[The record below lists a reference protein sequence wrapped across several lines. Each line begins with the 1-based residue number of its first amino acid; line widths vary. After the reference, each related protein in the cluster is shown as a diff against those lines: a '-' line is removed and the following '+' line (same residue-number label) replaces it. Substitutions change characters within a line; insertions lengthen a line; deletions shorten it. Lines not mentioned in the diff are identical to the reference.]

1 MATTA
6 DRSGLHHIQRLQ
18 KRFALQLSRTQQ
30 QQTLEYLQLL
40 QKWNKAINLTSIEQV
55 EPMLRLHFFESFWVT
70 EQFLRGSCS
79 LADVGTGAGFP
90 GLAAKLYRPRLQLT
104 LIEKSYRKTVFLKE
118 VCRALG
124 LTATIVAAPAETV
137 ANWAQVE
144 VVAFRALRPSAA
156 LQRILSESR
165 CRLLS
170 LHGTGGSKPDSGL
183 FALHQRLPVPGADQ
197 RFASLFLPLTPS

>member
-1 MATTA
+1 LATTP
-6 DRSGLHHIQRLQ
+6 DRSGLHHLQRLQ
-18 KRFALQLSRTQQ
+18 ELFALQLSRAQQ
-30 QQTLEYLQLL
+30 EQTLEYLQLL
-40 QKWNKAINLTSIEQV
+40 QKWNRAINLTSIEQV
-55 EPMLRLHFFESFWVT
+55 EPILRLHFFESFWVT
-70 EQFLRGSCS
+70 EQLLRGSRS

-124 LTATIVAAPAETV
+124 LAATIVAASAETV

-144 VVAFRALRPSAA
+144 VVAFRALQPSPA
-156 LQRILSESR
+156 LQRVLSESR
-165 CRLLS
+165 CRLLI
-170 LHGTGGSKPDSGL
+170 LHGAGGSKPDSGL